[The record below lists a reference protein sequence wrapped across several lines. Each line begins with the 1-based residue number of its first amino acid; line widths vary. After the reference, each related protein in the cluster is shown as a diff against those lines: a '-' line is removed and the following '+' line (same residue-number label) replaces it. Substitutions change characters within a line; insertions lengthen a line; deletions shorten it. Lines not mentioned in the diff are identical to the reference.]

1 MKELI
6 LSIKVIPSAQKTE
19 SLGFLSDGTEKIR
32 IKSAPENGKANQELI
47 RFLSERA
54 WGRWEILS
62 GKTTKRKK
70 VRGKWE

>member
-1 MKELI
+1 MKEQTF
-6 LSIKVIPSAQKTE
+6 SIKVIPSAQKTE

-54 WGRWEILS
+54 
-62 GKTTKRKK
+62 
-70 VRGKWE
+70 